1 MDETATRTALIT
13 GGSGGIGTALCA
25 ELLAQDYRVVVA
37 DLVPPSAS
45 DVDFVHTDVT
55 DQDSLDHAVAHAVS
69 TTGRLDH
76 VFLNAGV
83 TSEDLTF
90 DRRLDLAAYR
100 KAVSINLDGVV
111 LGVNAALPA
120 LSGTDGAAIV
130 ATASLAGVMAIPT
143 DPIYSATKHAVV
155 GLVRSLGAALAPVT
169 INAVCPTFTD
179 TPILDGIRA
188 GLETSSVALLKPTT
202 VATALVEAAQSEAS
216 GQCFYVQVG
225 RPIGIFEF
233 RRPPGPRP

>member
-1 MDETATRTALIT
+1 MNATPTRTALIT

-25 ELLAQDYRVVVA
+25 ELLAQGYRVVIA

-55 DQDSLDHAVAHAVS
+55 NQQSLDHATAHAVS

-83 TSEDLTF
+83 TSEHLTF

-100 KAVSINLDGVV
+100 RAMSINVDGVV

-120 LSGTDGAAIV
+120 LRDTENSSIV
-130 ATASLAGVMAIPT
+130 VTASLAGVMAIPT
-143 DPIYSATKHAVV
+143 DPIYSATKHAVI
-155 GLVRSLGAALAPVT
+155 GLVRSLGPALAPIT

-179 TPILDGIRA
+179 TPILDEIRA
-188 GLETSSVALLKPTT
+188 ELETSSVAMLKPAT
-202 VATALVEAAQSEAS
+202 VAAALVDAAQAEDT

-225 RPIGIFEF
+225 RPVETFEF